1 ARLDRLHWSPFH
13 TRMVIGLGVAWILDG
28 LEITVASSIAGV
40 LTQGNT
46 LHLTTAQAA
55 AIGSV
60 YLIGEVV
67 GALLFGKLADKL
79 GRRSLFMVTLG
90 VYLFGSGLTAFTL
103 GTGTG
108 WLIYMYATRLLAG
121 AGIGGEYAAINSA
134 IDEMMPSRY
143 RGRVD
148 IWINGT
154 YWAGS
159 ILGSFVAILLLNTL
173 PVSVGWRIGFL
184 VGPAL
189 AVMILLVRRN
199 LPESPRWLI
208 THGRVKEAEE
218 TMRQIETVATSGG
231 QVLAAVDDS
240 AAIGAQPEEDY
251 GDLTVLRP
259 G

>member
-1 ARLDRLHWSPFH
+1 LSPSDTFRQPIPSTIPARLDRLHWSPFH

-90 VYLFGSGLTAFTL
+90 VYLLGSGLTAFTL

-121 AGIGGEYAAINSA
+121 AGIGGVYAAIKSPVDA
-134 IDEMMPSRY
+134 LTPLTYS
-143 RGRVD
+143 GRVA
-148 IWINGT
+148 IEIPGT
-154 YWAGS
+154 YS
-159 ILGSFVAILLLNTL
+159 
-173 PVSVGWRIGFL
+173 R
-184 VGPAL
+184 
-189 AVMILLVRRN
+189 
-199 LPESPRWLI
+199 
-208 THGRVKEAEE
+208 
-218 TMRQIETVATSGG
+218 
-231 QVLAAVDDS
+231 AA
-240 AAIGAQPEEDY
+240 
-251 GDLTVLRP
+251 
-259 G
+259 

>member
-1 ARLDRLHWSPFH
+1 MITSDTVQQAIRSTIPARLDRLRWSPFH

-28 LEITVASSIAGV
+28 LEITVASSIVGV

-60 YLIGEVV
+60 YLIGEVL

-90 VYLFGSGLTAFTL
+90 VYLLGSGLTAFTL

-108 WLIYMYATRLLAG
+108 WLIYMYATRLL

-148 IWINGT
+148 IRINGT
-154 YWAGS
+154 YWA
-159 ILGSFVAILLLNTL
+159 
-173 PVSVGWRIGFL
+173 
-184 VGPAL
+184 
-189 AVMILLVRRN
+189 
-199 LPESPRWLI
+199 
-208 THGRVKEAEE
+208 
-218 TMRQIETVATSGG
+218 
-231 QVLAAVDDS
+231 
-240 AAIGAQPEEDY
+240 
-251 GDLTVLRP
+251 
-259 G
+259 